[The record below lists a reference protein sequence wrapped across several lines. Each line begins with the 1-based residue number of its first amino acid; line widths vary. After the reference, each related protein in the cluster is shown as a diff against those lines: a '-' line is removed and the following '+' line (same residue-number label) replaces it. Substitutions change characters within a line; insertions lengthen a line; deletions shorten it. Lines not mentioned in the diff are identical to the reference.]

1 VEAELPSTILVV
13 EDEPAIQELIAVNL
27 TFAGH
32 KVLRAADAEQ
42 ATTLVRAELPDLVL
56 LDWMLPG
63 ASGVQFARQLRA
75 DERTREVPV
84 IMLTAR
90 SNESDKVD
98 GLEAGADDYVTKPFS
113 PKELM
118 ARIKAV
124 LRRRAPQL
132 TDDIVDIGG
141 LVLDPATHRLSGTAP
156 DGARRTLDIGPT
168 EFRLL
173 HFFMT
178 HPERVYSRAQLLDH
192 VWGDHVFLEERT
204 VDVHIRRL
212 RHALSPTEHHHLV
225 ETVRGSG
232 YRFAIQETAREA
244 QPALA

>member
-1 VEAELPSTILVV
+1 MPSTILVV

-42 ATTLVRAELPDLVL
+42 ASTLVRAELPDLVL

-63 ASGVQFARQLRA
+63 ASGVQFAKQLRA
-75 DERTREVPV
+75 DERTRDVPI

-90 SNESDKVD
+90 SNETDKVD

-132 TDDIVDIGG
+132 TDDLVDIGG
-141 LVLDPATHRLSGTAP
+141 LVLDPATHRLSGVTT
-156 DGARRTLDIGPT
+156 DGGRRTREIGPT

-178 HPERVYSRAQLLDH
+178 HPERVYSRAQLLDQ

-212 RHALSPTEHHHLV
+212 RHALSPTRHEHLV

-232 YRFAIQETAREA
+232 YRFAVTEQRAVA
-244 QPALA
+244 

>member
-1 VEAELPSTILVV
+1 MPSTILVV

-42 ATTLVRAELPDLVL
+42 AQTLVRAELPDLVL

-63 ASGVQFARQLRA
+63 ASGVQFAKQLRN
-75 DERTREVPV
+75 DERTRDVPI

-90 SNESDKVD
+90 SNETDKVE

-124 LRRRAPQL
+124 LQAPRAAAYRRSRR
-132 TDDIVDIGG
+132 G
-141 LVLDPATHRLSGTAP
+141 RRSGA
-156 DGARRTLDIGPT
+156 GP
-168 EFRLL
+168 
-173 HFFMT
+173 
-178 HPERVYSRAQLLDH
+178 
-192 VWGDHVFLEERT
+192 GDASP
-204 VDVHIRRL
+204 L
-212 RHALSPTEHHHLV
+212 RHDARQAAAAARWRS
-225 ETVRGSG
+225 VRPNS
-232 YRFAIQETAREA
+232 ACCISS
-244 QPALA
+244 